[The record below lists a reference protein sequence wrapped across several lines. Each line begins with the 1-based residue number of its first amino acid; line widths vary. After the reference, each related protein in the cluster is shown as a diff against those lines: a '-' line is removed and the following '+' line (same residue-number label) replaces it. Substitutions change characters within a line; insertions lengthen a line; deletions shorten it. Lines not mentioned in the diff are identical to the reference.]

1 MHFFLLQFVLN
12 IVRPVPGCLNDHGCR
27 GNDCAG
33 YFFSQAH
40 SCILSPVLLKTCERF
55 HFCLKSPISTE
66 AVKHLI
72 FKYTQNKKAQKTLS
86 EISCACAGLK
96 GSMLQQAAQGWESHR
111 ISTTCQELPAA
122 LGTPGDAV
130 HTPSACSWSTGHRA
144 LQPLLTAATSAHRR
158 THVQRRISPQGMWKM
173 EEPMGET
180 QSRALLSAGNV
191 TPYIGAA
198 CPLCLQA
205 LGITV
210 SCVRRGLVCPHSSQ
224 LTECFHPACSSSPVV
239 FGAIQVCALVGG
251 FLPVHWNDI

>member
-40 SCILSPVLLKTCERF
+40 SCILSPVLLKTCDRF

-86 EISCACAGLK
+86 EISCVCAGLK

-111 ISTTCQELPAA
+111 ISKI
-122 LGTPGDAV
+122 G
-130 HTPSACSWSTGHRA
+130 RA
-144 LQPLLTAATSAHRR
+144 
-158 THVQRRISPQGMWKM
+158 HV
-173 EEPMGET
+173 
-180 QSRALLSAGNV
+180 
-191 TPYIGAA
+191 
-198 CPLCLQA
+198 
-205 LGITV
+205 
-210 SCVRRGLVCPHSSQ
+210 
-224 LTECFHPACSSSPVV
+224 
-239 FGAIQVCALVGG
+239 
-251 FLPVHWNDI
+251 